1 MKYKWI
7 VKNAYI
13 NFKLN
18 NLYMLINPSHKIYL
32 KKDMCY
38 CFEIYIKY
46 RIFNN
51 CILVC
56 DMLDNWWKLI
66 SSTLHLDKSHIKYN
80 YLSNT
85 FIVSDFELGIKL
97 ESNLLTK
104 FNFEFYNG
112 LILNQLSITNG
123 LSLKRENYNKSLK
136 FSNCKFNKEFCIAR
150 INISK
155 QIVFENIYFLENV
168 FIEWVNF
175 NENSCLRFFKCNFKK
190 QCNFK
195 YNIFYNEIDFLD
207 IYAKELILEQ
217 NIFNKFLYIQNST
230 INNINL
236 WKNKFKNRCYFMD
249 SVFGNKNNENI
260 KLNFSNAHFEDNAY
274 FNNSEFYSYAD
285 FHECEFDDIAC
296 FYGVKFYK
304 APNFSACYFKEPKA
318 VNLINVDIDKL
329 DFKSVEKYIEDN
341 YKDESYKNE
350 TKGIQDEKEIFKI
363 QNEYR
368 LRYAKNLKD
377 SFRVIKDVLI
387 TQNNTLEAQEWH
399 KLELYAKEKELEIQ
413 LSKNKNDNLKK
424 ESKNQVYNPK
434 DYEKFNYSKIISLII
449 FLLKTIGYL
458 SVNILIIIELVL
470 VAPFFTIMFYCV
482 YVVFFIYKILT
493 FILKSF
499 YPLDINKFIIFWR
512 IKFNK
517 IKRKLIVSGRKMLD
531 FTLWFDCVLLQVY
544 RNTSNHHTN
553 FLKILNFTI
562 LMISLYA
569 FMGFV
574 FSKTINFISSF
585 NSVSIIIANYFI
597 LFALIM
603 VFFNVK
609 RQLYQQGSILFFGIF
624 GIFIILMMSFL
635 LPVYIPTFCFLV
647 YFASILFFYLL
658 FLCEIKLFVFIL
670 RLVAYGCLI
679 VVIIL
684 KPQLINPFVGIF
696 SSDKLYESKF
706 EKRLNDLNTSA
717 IINLASILQND
728 FNLHLKDQNI
738 SFTELNSAKALII
751 ANKEKLKEILSKVYN
766 DKYVS
771 DYKKVLNELENN
783 TSNVKNIIEE
793 IDNKNNNSVV
803 SAQLNK
809 FLKLN
814 FNQEIDI
821 LYAIKSNFSISEKL
835 SPEQMALFDQKD
847 SQDKLK
853 SVLALLKF
861 KSSFE
866 GILKIINQDEITENT
881 IKSTGVLYGIIL
893 LLCIFSLQKT
903 ARKNSIVPS

>member
-1 MKYKWI
+1 MERNIYEIELEIPNSGIFIMGLENENLIISLDLAKFECK
-7 VKNAYI
+7 K
-13 NFKLN
+13 KLN
-18 NLYMLINPSHKIYL
+18 AGELAKPLHPYIIYEVLEKNNKNNFNGVKII
-32 KKDMCY
+32 D
-38 CFEIYIKY
+38 
-46 RIFNN
+46 
-51 CILVC
+51 
-56 DMLDNWWKLI
+56 
-66 SSTLHLDKSHIKYN
+66 
-80 YLSNT
+80 
-85 FIVSDFELGIKL
+85 
-97 ESNLLTK
+97 
-104 FNFEFYNG
+104 
-112 LILNQLSITNG
+112 
-123 LSLKRENYNKSLK
+123 KRENENNIIYYFNFRLILKENEDNKNKEALKTLSFMQNFIPAYFFSYQIIGDSKAIPKNVLEYLKNRYGYEGKNYKSIFKKEVYINCNCFERLNFSHCEFESKVSLRFLK
-136 FSNCKFNKEFCIAR
+136 DNKYKEFHNGVDFSNCIFKNEVDFSYFASGTPLPDNKYYNNAQNTLFKDCIFE
-150 INISK
+150 NKVDFHNSK
-155 QIVFENIYFLENV
+155 ITNNIYFN
-168 FIEWVNF
+168 
-175 NENSCLRFFKCNFKK
+175 
-190 QCNFK
+190 
-195 YNIFYNEIDFLD
+195 
-207 IYAKELILEQ
+207 
-217 NIFNKFLYIQNST
+217 
-230 INNINL
+230 
-236 WKNKFKNRCYFMD
+236 
-249 SVFGNKNNENI
+249 
-260 KLNFSNAHFEDNAY
+260 NAHFKDY
-274 FNNSEFYSYAD
+274 VD
-285 FHECEFDDIAC
+285 FHECEFEKTAS
-296 FYGVKFYK
+296 FYGVRFEKV
-304 APNFSACYFKEPKA
+304 PNFSACYFKEPKA
-318 VNLINVDIDKL
+318 VNLTNANIDKL
-329 DFKSVEKYIEDN
+329 DFKSLEQYIEDN

-363 QNEYR
+363 QNEHQ

-387 TQNNTLEAQEWH
+387 TQNNKLEVQEWH

-434 DYEKFNYSKIISLII
+434 DYEKFNYSKIIPLII
-449 FLLKTIGYL
+449 FLLKIIGHL
-458 SVNILIIIELVL
+458 SVNILIFVELVL

-531 FTLWFDCVLLQVY
+531 FTLWSDCVLLQVY

-574 FSKTINFISSF
+574 FSKTINFILSF
-585 NSVSIIIANYFI
+585 NSVSIIIASYII
-597 LFALIM
+597 LLVFALM
-603 VFFNVK
+603 LVNVK
-609 RQLYQQGSILFFGIF
+609 KQLYQYGVILIFMLCGAFTISMILF
-624 GIFIILMMSFL
+624 LSSE
-635 LPVYIPTFCFLV
+635 YISIFCFLI
-647 YFASILFFYLL
+647 YFLGVLIFYLFFI
-658 FLCEIKLFVFIL
+658 CKIKLFIFLVRFFAYMIFI
-670 RLVAYGCLI
+670 AT
-679 VVIIL
+679 IIT
-684 KPQLINPFVGIF
+684 KPQFINPFTGVF

-717 IINLASILQND
+717 IMILTDISQDN
-728 FNLHLKDQNI
+728 FNLPSKDQNI
-738 SFTELNSAKALII
+738 SLTELNSAKALII

-814 FNQEIDI
+814 FSQEIDI

-853 SVLALLKF
+853 SVLTLLKF

-866 GILKIINQDEITENT
+866 GILEVINQDEIIQNI
-881 IKSTGVLYGIIL
+881 IKSTSVLYSIIL

>member
-1 MKYKWI
+1 MERNIHNIELEIPNSGIFIMGLENENLIISLDLAKFECKKKLNAGELAKPLHPYIIYEVLEKNNKNNFNDVKIIDKIEDENNIIYYFNFRLILKENEDNKNKEALKTLSFMQNFIPAYFFSYQIIGDSKAIPKNVLEYLKNRYGYEGKNYKSIFKKEVYINCNCFERLNFSHCEFESKVSLRFLKDNKYK
-7 VKNAYI
+7 
-13 NFKLN
+13 
-18 NLYMLINPSHKIYL
+18 
-32 KKDMCY
+32 
-38 CFEIYIKY
+38 
-46 RIFNN
+46 
-51 CILVC
+51 
-56 DMLDNWWKLI
+56 
-66 SSTLHLDKSHIKYN
+66 
-80 YLSNT
+80 
-85 FIVSDFELGIKL
+85 
-97 ESNLLTK
+97 
-104 FNFEFYNG
+104 EFHNG
-112 LILNQLSITNG
+112 VD
-123 LSLKRENYNKSLK
+123 
-136 FSNCKFNKEFCIAR
+136 FSNCIFKNEVDFSYFASGTPLPDNKYYNNAQNTLFKDCIFE
-150 INISK
+150 NKVDFHNSK
-155 QIVFENIYFLENV
+155 ITNNIYFN
-168 FIEWVNF
+168 
-175 NENSCLRFFKCNFKK
+175 
-190 QCNFK
+190 
-195 YNIFYNEIDFLD
+195 
-207 IYAKELILEQ
+207 
-217 NIFNKFLYIQNST
+217 
-230 INNINL
+230 
-236 WKNKFKNRCYFMD
+236 
-249 SVFGNKNNENI
+249 
-260 KLNFSNAHFEDNAY
+260 NAHFKDY
-274 FNNSEFYSYAD
+274 VD
-285 FHECEFDDIAC
+285 FHECEFEKTAS
-296 FYGVKFYK
+296 FYGVRFEKV
-304 APNFSACYFKEPKA
+304 PNFSACYFKEPKA
-318 VNLINVDIDKL
+318 VNLTNVNIDKL
-329 DFKSVEKYIEDN
+329 DFKSLEQYIEDN

-363 QNEYR
+363 QNEHQ

-387 TQNNTLEAQEWH
+387 TQNNKLEVQEWH

-434 DYEKFNYSKIISLII
+434 DYEKFNYSKIIPLII
-449 FLLKTIGYL
+449 FLLKIIGHL
-458 SVNILIIIELVL
+458 SVNILIFVELVL

-531 FTLWFDCVLLQVY
+531 FTLWSDCVLLQVY

-609 RQLYQQGSILFFGIF
+609 RQLHQQGSILFFGIF
-624 GIFIILMMSFL
+624 GIFIILMML
-635 LPVYIPTFCFLV
+635 LLSPVYIPTFCFLI

-684 KPQLINPFVGIF
+684 KPQLINPFAGIF
-696 SSDKLYESKF
+696 SSDKLYESQF
-706 EKRLNDLNTSA
+706 EKSLNDLNTSA
-717 IINLASILQND
+717 IINLASILQSD

-738 SFTELNSAKALII
+738 SFAELNSAKALIV
-751 ANKEKLKEILSKVYN
+751 ANKENL
-766 DKYVS
+766 
-771 DYKKVLNELENN
+771 
-783 TSNVKNIIEE
+783 
-793 IDNKNNNSVV
+793 
-803 SAQLNK
+803 
-809 FLKLN
+809 LKLN
-814 FNQEIDI
+814 VANLNIVKEV
-821 LYAIKSNFSISEKL
+821 LGEKYT
-835 SPEQMALFDQKD
+835 E
-847 SQDKLK
+847 
-853 SVLALLKF
+853 LLKT
-861 KSSFE
+861 
-866 GILKIINQDEITENT
+866 INQDEITENT
-881 IKSTGVLYGIIL
+881 IKSTSVLYSIIL

>member
-1 MKYKWI
+1 MEDLVSNFLSEKNIDSEITFEKYIMSKTMLNNEKQYS
-7 VKNAYI
+7 VKDICCFNANND
-13 NFKLN
+13 NFKQHYDENKILEIHLN
-18 NLYMLINPSHKIYL
+18 NMVFEQDLSFDNVKKLSLIIDDNVKFQRLCIFGCNELSLRINGRVKIID
-32 KKDMCY
+32 KISINNCKFKQISINNHIDGNIEFQKC
-38 CFEIYIKY
+38 E
-46 RIFNN
+46 FNN
-51 CILVC
+51 FNLYGFS
-56 DMLDNWWKLI
+56 NA
-66 SSTLHLDKSHIKYN
+66 TIKGAF
-80 YLSNT
+80 T
-85 FIVSDFELGIKL
+85 FDFCEVK
-97 ESNLLTK
+97 EKVN
-104 FNFEFYNG
+104 FMNFEF
-112 LILNQLSITNG
+112 
-123 LSLKRENYNKSLK
+123 ENKVS
-136 FSNCKFNKEFCIAR
+136 
-150 INISK
+150 
-155 QIVFENIYFLENV
+155 
-168 FIEWVNF
+168 
-175 NENSCLRFFKCNFKK
+175 FKM
-190 QCNFK
+190 
-195 YNIFYNEIDFLD
+195 
-207 IYAKELILEQ
+207 
-217 NIFNKFLYIQNST
+217 S
-230 INNINL
+230 
-236 WKNKFKNRCYFMD
+236 KFK
-249 SVFGNKNNENI
+249 
-260 KLNFSNAHFEDNAY
+260 DNVY
-274 FNNSEFYSYAD
+274 FNNSVFKDYTD
-285 FHECEFDDIAC
+285 FHECEFEKIAC
-296 FYGVKFYK
+296 FYGVRFDK

-341 YKDESYKNE
+341 YEDESYKNKI
-350 TKGIQDEKEIFKI
+350 KGIQDEKEIFKI
-363 QNEYR
+363 QNEHQ

-434 DYEKFNYSKIISLII
+434 DYEKINSSR
-449 FLLKTIGYL
+449 LKTL
-458 SVNILIIIELVL
+458 KSKLMPLIFYSLLPMAHTLFLPFHFIFIIVQII
-470 VAPFFTIMFYCV
+470 A
-482 YVVFFIYKILT
+482 KILKL
-493 FILKSF
+493 FYYFYISF
-499 YPLDINKFIIFWR
+499 RPLEWNKFIIFWKV
-512 IKFNK
+512 KFNHC
-517 IKRKLIVSGRKMLD
+517 IKKLMTFGRKMLD
-531 FTLWFDCVLLQVY
+531 FTLWFDCILLQVY

-562 LMISLYA
+562 LMISSYA
-569 FMGFV
+569 IFGLLFLNNMDFILSFGPM
-574 FSKTINFISSF
+574 TIAAMNYIVLLMLLIIFIS
-585 NSVSIIIANYFI
+585 
-597 LFALIM
+597 LT
-603 VFFNVK
+603 
-609 RQLYQQGSILFFGIF
+609 RQLYQHGAILLFLIYGL
-624 GIFIILMMSFL
+624 FIISIVSFL
-635 LPVYIPTFCFLV
+635 SPIYIPAFYFLI
-647 YFASILFFYLL
+647 YFVGILISYLL
-658 FLCEIKLFVFIL
+658 FICKIKLFVFIS
-670 RLVAYGCLI
+670 RLFAYICLI
-679 VVIIL
+679 GVVIL